1 MKRRPTVLL
10 TRPSGYH
17 NHVPKEYAA
26 MGSSRSRKST
36 RARKAR
42 QKQESRPPPPKEVTD
57 CRPPMA
63 QVQGQLGDA
72 RSLFAVATLAMDSL
86 EEGSP
91 HRSELTGHCDPSD
104 VTTLLGIALVQLETA
119 IAGLDELTSLP
130 AASGAG
136 SRP

>member
-1 MKRRPTVLL
+1 MGSKKKRRD
-10 TRPSGYH
+10 
-17 NHVPKEYAA
+17 
-26 MGSSRSRKST
+26 ST

-42 QKQESRPPPPKEVTD
+42 PKHESSESPVEETD
-57 CRPPMA
+57 RTA
-63 QVQGQLGDA
+63 SVVHVQVQLGDA

-136 SRP
+136 GRP